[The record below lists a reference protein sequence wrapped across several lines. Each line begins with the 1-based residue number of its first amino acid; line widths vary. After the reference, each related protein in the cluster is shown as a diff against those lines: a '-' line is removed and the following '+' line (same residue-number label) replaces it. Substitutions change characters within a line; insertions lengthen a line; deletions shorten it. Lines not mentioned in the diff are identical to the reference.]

1 MSIAICPGTFDP
13 VTSGHLDVFGRFST
27 WQQKDQV
34 GDSMPINKAKSLM
47 RYGAGFNWHFLR
59 RAGGSKP
66 AVAFQFAWIHEQS
79 EALKPA
85 PSTDKVDP
93 TNTFMVQFRMEWSHL
108 LLP

>member
-1 MSIAICPGTFDP
+1 V
-13 VTSGHLDVFGRFST
+13 VTLLNQHLDVFGRLST
-27 WQQKDQV
+27 WQQKDQS

-66 AVAFQFAWIHEQS
+66 AVAFQFAWVHEQS
-79 EALKPA
+79 EALKAAPA
-85 PSTDKVDP
+85 TGKVDP
-93 TNTFMVQFRMEWSHL
+93 TDTFMAQFRMEWSHL